1 MAATELASTP
11 FWVDS
16 THPLSN
22 ILDHA
27 CIHFHILRFQPIRF
41 KPIPFCP
48 PKSAR
53 HLLIHGD
60 TMRQLIYASLFCL
73 LAWSGGSQANPALK
87 EKTFTTEAEGS
98 ACMGDDK
105 SRKQTEEVA
114 RNEAKRRAAEQ
125 AATQVRAQSRVS
137 IGTLEEDVIKIIATG
152 KVRVLDVLSS
162 TWDKEGCYK
171 YRIRAEVTQSRPGEM
186 QGGLVSEEERRWAEL
201 EDAPDLRTL
210 DTFLA
215 QFPHSVNSEKAYAL
229 QAELEASYPRVSG
242 PFLVYRET
250 TLYLRP
256 STQAVGISQVA
267 PGDILRVAKIH
278 DAEWAAVK
286 RDTGEL
292 FTPFRHLRPISDD
305 EDSAWIR
312 CKKAGKD
319 VQAWRSFLQNYP
331 KSHLA
336 RLASVQLTN
345 IENRLAQETGM
356 SARDSEEIALWNRC
370 LNTRDLQCARE
381 YRRRFP
387 NGKFEKES
395 WQIR

>member
-1 MAATELASTP
+1 
-11 FWVDS
+11 
-16 THPLSN
+16 
-22 ILDHA
+22 
-27 CIHFHILRFQPIRF
+27 
-41 KPIPFCP
+41 
-48 PKSAR
+48 
-53 HLLIHGD
+53 
-60 TMRQLIYASLFCL
+60 MRQLIIASLICL
-73 LAWSGGSQANPALK
+73 LAWSSASQANPPLK
-87 EKTFTTEAEGS
+87 ERTFITEAEGS

-152 KVRVLDVLSS
+152 KVRVLNVLSS
-162 TWDKEGCYK
+162 SWDKEGCYK
-171 YRIRAEVTQSRPGEM
+171 YRIRAEVTQSRPGGM

-201 EDAPDLRTL
+201 DDAPDLHAL

-215 QFPHSVNSEKAYAL
+215 QFPHSVNSEKALAL

-250 TLYLRP
+250 TLHLRP
-256 STQAVGISQVA
+256 STQAVGISEVA
-267 PGDILRVAKIH
+267 PGDILHVAKIH

-286 RDTGEL
+286 RDAGQL
-292 FTPFRHLRPISDD
+292 FTSFRHLRPISDD
-305 EDSAWIR
+305 EASAWMR
-312 CKKAGKD
+312 CQKAGKD
-319 VQAWRSFLQNYP
+319 VQVWRSFLQNYP
-331 KSHLA
+331 RSHLA

-345 IENRLAQETGM
+345 IENRLEQETGM

-370 LNTRDLQCARE
+370 LNTRDLECARE